1 MDDKK
6 AGSWIH
12 GSGGWVGVVVVW
24 TRRGGMG
31 GPETQ
36 KPFAGFDAFLMHQVS
51 TWRWLPSSGRW
62 VVLQTGLSTA
72 SVQPSLASRFWV

>member
-36 KPFAGFDAFLMHQVS
+36 KPFAGFDAFLNMALVA
-51 TWRWLPSSGRW
+51 L
-62 VVLQTGLSTA
+62 
-72 SVQPSLASRFWV
+72 